1 MADANIKKPYPT
13 ANNDAP
19 PTEPQECA
27 RLEVIQP
34 CPTNVQNV
42 LLIGPLG
49 NFMPIEFNLP
59 YSVNM
64 PNALPIPPGN
74 FLPEINQPNPANMHN
89 ALAIVPMRNLMP
101 VPMAPCSVS
110 PVQGANNF
118 REAPTF
124 TTCSFCQSQV
134 RTRTEY
140 TIGSLTVILF
150 LIIILFGCWFGC
162 CLIPFF
168 VQHCKDVNHF
178 CPNCNRLIHR
188 FRRLT

>member
-1 MADANIKKPYPT
+1 MADANKVKKPYPT

-74 FLPEINQPNPANMHN
+74 FL
-89 ALAIVPMRNLMP
+89 P